1 MPRWGPVLHP
11 APQSFSRFLVM
22 VVIFCLF
29 YRVAAPLGAAP
40 SSNVLAGRVIVIDP
54 GHGGDDPG
62 TVGCH
67 GIVEKDVAMEVSRRV
82 AGVFRQA
89 GARVVLTRDG
99 DREPA
104 GPGGSGGERIEAHD
118 LARRVELANKCGAH
132 LFLSIHLNHFSE
144 PDEYGAQVFYQTG
157 SRESRKLAEA
167 IQAELNKNLV
177 DSGRQALAGDFY
189 VCRNS
194 RMPAVIVEVG
204 FLSHEQ
210 ESRQLTAPAYQERA
224 ARAILQGVVN
234 YFQGD
239 KGEVKQHG

>member
-1 MPRWGPVLHP
+1 MHP
-11 APQSFSRFLVM
+11 APQSFTRIMLIAVILGLV
-22 VVIFCLF
+22 
-29 YRVAAPLGAAP
+29 YQVAAPAAATP
-40 SSNVLAGRVIVIDP
+40 PGNALAGRVIVIDP

-67 GIVEKDVAMEVSRRV
+67 GIVEKDVAMEISRRV
-82 AGVFRQA
+82 ADVFRQA

-99 DREPA
+99 EREPA
-104 GPGGSGGERIEAHD
+104 RAGESGGERIEAHD

-157 SRESRKLAEA
+157 SQEGRKLAEA

-204 FLSHEQ
+204 FLSHEH
-210 ESRQLTAPAYQERA
+210 ESRQLTDPAYQERA
-224 ARAILQGVVN
+224 ARAILRGVVN
-234 YFQGD
+234 YFQSG

>member
-1 MPRWGPVLHP
+1 MLHP
-11 APQSFSRFLVM
+11 APKSFTHIMVM
-22 VVIFCLF
+22 AVIFCLF
-29 YRVAAPLGAAP
+29 YRVAVPLEAAP
-40 SSNVLAGRVIVIDP
+40 SSNILAGRVIVIDP

-67 GIVEKDVAMEVSRRV
+67 GIVEKDVAMEISRRV
-82 AGVFRQA
+82 ADVFRRT

-99 DREPA
+99 DRETA
-104 GPGGSGGERIEAHD
+104 GPGESGGERIEAHD

-157 SRESRKLAEA
+157 SQESRKLAEA

-204 FLSHEQ
+204 FLSHER
-210 ESRQLTAPAYQERA
+210 ESRQLTDPAYQERA

-239 KGEVKQHG
+239 RGEVKQHG